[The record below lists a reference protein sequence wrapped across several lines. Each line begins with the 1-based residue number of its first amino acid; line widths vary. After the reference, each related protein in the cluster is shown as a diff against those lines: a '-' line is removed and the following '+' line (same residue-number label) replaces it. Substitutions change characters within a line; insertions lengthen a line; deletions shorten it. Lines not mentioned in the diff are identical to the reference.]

1 MVHNIDLA
9 AYLFS
14 RLYEAGAR
22 AAHGVPGDYN
32 LTALDYSIFA
42 DMCSKI
48 TQVQENLMDVSTA
61 PAQIDRAIIAC
72 VRHKRPV
79 YIQLPADM
87 VDAKVPSAPLST
99 ALDFTLEHN
108 DDQMERAAANAIVE
122 KIHQSKQPF
131 ILVDAGASRYNIVT
145 EVNDLVKVTGFP
157 TATTPFGKGAVEETL
172 RNFHGVYG
180 TVGDHVFVDWVK
192 NCDLVLYIGPFENN
206 VNTYYFKTIPEASK
220 TIRFEEDSVQI
231 SCANGEHNRWA
242 LHPGG
247 LLRRVLTQLD
257 GGALRQYVEYPK
269 QLLNLPTLLTSLP
282 RVQKTDLLLQDT
294 FWKRISGFFEPGDI
308 IMTETGTP
316 STGGRDFVLP
326 RQTTLI
332 NSGVWLSIGYML
344 GSSQGVALAQRDLVA
359 EDSSRRGRT
368 ILFEGDGSFQMT
380 AQELSTIIHKRLDMI
395 IFLINNDGYTIE
407 RLVHGKDA
415 IYNDIAPWRYL
426 EAPSCFGAPNDGS
439 YVTMTARASTWGELM
454 EIISKDDFKYGS
466 GLRMVEIMM
475 ERMDAP
481 VILKRLLESYS
492 ASAS

>member
-1 MVHNIDLA
+1 
-9 AYLFS
+9 
-14 RLYEAGAR
+14 
-22 AAHGVPGDYN
+22 
-32 LTALDYSIFA
+32 
-42 DMCSKI
+42 
-48 TQVQENLMDVSTA
+48 MDVSTA

-72 VRHKRPV
+72 VRHKRPI

-122 KIHQSKQPF
+122 QIG
-131 ILVDAGASRYNIVT
+131 GA
-145 EVNDLVKVTGFP
+145 D
-157 TATTPFGKGAVEETL
+157 
-172 RNFHGVYG
+172 
-180 TVGDHVFVDWVK
+180 
-192 NCDLVLYIGPFENN
+192 
-206 VNTYYFKTIPEASK
+206 
-220 TIRFEEDSVQI
+220 
-231 SCANGEHNRWA
+231 GEHSRWA
-242 LHPGG
+242 LRPVG
-247 LLRRVLTQLD
+247 LLRRVLAQLES
-257 GGALRQYVEYPK
+257 GALRQYVEYPR
-269 QLLNLPTLLTSLP
+269 QLPNLPALPASLP
-282 RVQKTDLLLQDT
+282 RVQKTDPLLQDT
-294 FWKRISGFFEPGDI
+294 FWKRISEFFEPGDI

-415 IYNDIAPWRYL
+415 IYNDVAPWRYL

-439 YVTMTARASTWGELM
+439 YVTMTVTDGCTGYL
-454 EIISKDDFKYGS
+454 K
-466 GLRMVEIMM
+466 
-475 ERMDAP
+475 AP
-481 VILKRLLESYS
+481 VRELLCFGQLEVSNK
-492 ASAS
+492 